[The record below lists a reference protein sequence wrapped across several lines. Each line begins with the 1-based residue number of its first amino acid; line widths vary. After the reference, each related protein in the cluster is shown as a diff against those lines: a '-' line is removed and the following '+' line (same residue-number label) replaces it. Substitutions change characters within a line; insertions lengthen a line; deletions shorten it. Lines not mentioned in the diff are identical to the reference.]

1 MNKDLVMDNVDIR
14 CYKHLQKAFNKI
26 LDNDIV
32 KPLIAE

>member
-26 LDNDIV
+26 LNNDIA
-32 KPLIAE
+32 KALKAE